1 MNNRW
6 VTIFV
11 THRVKSFLLNLVY
24 WWHLMVWTQQHR
36 ECEIQLPPSVLKLE
50 WVSHPETSQKPTLHC
65 VVQWPLAIKAVVLCF
80 VLFCLG
86 PHPQPMEVPK
96 LGVKSELQLLA
107 YSTATATPDPCCIC
121 NLHHCLGQCQILNPL
136 SEARDQT
143 RVLMDTSR
151 VCDHWATMGTP
162 RLLFIKRN
170 CWNMEGND
178 RMTGFPVKC
187 RNSAIVHKV
196 PLQTALISF
205 T

>member
-1 MNNRW
+1 M
-6 VTIFV
+6 TPDG
-11 THRVKSFLLNLVY
+11 LDPA
-24 WWHLMVWTQQHR
+24 TQRMWNSAPTFCTQA
-36 ECEIQLPPSVLKLE
+36 
-50 WVSHPETSQKPTLHC
+50 WVSLSSWDLTEAHAPLCSSVTVSNKGRC
-65 VVQWPLAIKAVVLCF
+65 VVFCF